1 MVECLLSRPATGKTR
16 YCVERI
22 QNHLRQEK
30 FSQVWAITPGSY
42 QARAFRKDLAAGQ
55 PVLGVRVGT
64 FLDFS
69 KSIHELNLLSGQQ
82 APASLQAAIIA
93 GILERRRQAAPLQ
106 AFGPIEAFPGF
117 VKVLRETF
125 SELQTELVDAER
137 MMLEASTAEEKGLAS
152 LYEEYQTL
160 LLQAGLDTPAG
171 FMKRAAEMMGEKRA
185 KLSKRDLVVVDGFDD
200 FTKVEL
206 AVLTGMVN
214 SGAQI
219 LISLPGEEGSSRAA
233 HKKGLATL
241 EKLRKR
247 FPVKLIGLEE
257 LPHLPPYLRRIEME
271 LFERAAESKEDN
283 PDIKF
288 VPYLLEC
295 RSQEAE
301 VREALRWIKERVVR
315 DGIPL
320 EECAIFASDDTLY
333 EAQVN
338 SIAEE
343 FRLPIYHYHRS
354 GLTSIPAGAALI
366 ALLQLTATDYDTKAL
381 LATLASP
388 YFEVGLDRFDISTL
402 EHLSRFGRI
411 QRGRRPWK
419 DAWEFLA
426 QCYATDFPSWLR
438 RDDRQKLPPQD
449 EMERIRQNLDGF
461 FNLFPNPEVE
471 RPSFQWAEWL
481 DETLDKLAFYQQ
493 AGRREGEQ
501 IRSALKDSYRT
512 IKLGERF
519 FGERAITLS
528 QFADE
533 LGASLSESKL
543 EDPNQT
549 NKDALFYG
557 SFIEARAARYSAVC
571 LIGMA
576 EGLFPIRE
584 REDPF
589 LSEDFR
595 ARLGMETR
603 LKSDQPGIFYQAIT
617 RANLDLLITRPYLTE
632 KGEEKRS
639 SPYWEN
645 TRICLPKAEIRR
657 LNGEYKPEI
666 GQLASI
672 EEAAFHYPGSVTAE
686 MGGEDIKH
694 GAMIVNARKKNAGFS
709 HYDGFVSEPALDLTT
724 RFGPEQIWSPTALES
739 FGNCPF
745 TFFTSRILNL
755 KETEEVEE
763 ELGPNHIGT
772 IFHTIFERLFR
783 ENPEEKEYHSL
794 IQAARQIAIEEFA
807 TAPIR
812 FNFRPNNLWKVRQGE
827 LLETLEKTLKALSAE
842 TEGWKPFEQE
852 YAFGMGTVPSVGLT
866 CAVGELRFRGI
877 IDRVDK
883 NLNGELWVLDYKLS
897 GRYSMKDFLEG
908 RVLQFMIYAQVVEK
922 LFNSPV
928 VFSGYWGINP
938 AKFATPKWKG
948 KKEDKEVQ
956 ELLTILDSHL
966 TKFLSD
972 SRAGNF
978 PPSPSKGEC
987 SQYCPALAWCW
998 RANPERRFH

>member
-16 YCVERI
+16 YCVDRI
-22 QNHLRQEK
+22 LNHLRQEK
-30 FSQVWAITPGSY
+30 SSQVWAITPGSY
-42 QARAFRKDLAAGQ
+42 QARAFRKNLAAGQ

-69 KSIHELNLLSGQQ
+69 KSVHELNLLPGQQ
-82 APASLQAAIIA
+82 APASLQAAIIT
-93 GILERRRQAAPLQ
+93 GILERRRQAAALQ

-125 SELQTELVDAER
+125 SELQTELVEAER
-137 MMLEASTAEEKGLAS
+137 MMIEASTAEEKELAS

-160 LLQAGLDTPAG
+160 LKHAGLDTPAG
-171 FMKRAAEMMGEKRA
+171 FMRRAAEMMGEKSA
-185 KLSKRDLVVVDGFDD
+185 KLSNRDLIVVDGFDE

-206 AVLTGMVN
+206 TVLTGMVN

-219 LISLPGEEGSSRAA
+219 LISLPGEEGSPRVA

-241 EKLRKR
+241 KKLRER
-247 FPVKLIGLEE
+247 FPVKLTSLEE
-257 LPHLPPYLRRIEME
+257 LPHLPPYLRTIEME
-271 LFERAAESKEDN
+271 LFERAAENKENN

-320 EECAIFASDDTLY
+320 GECAIFASDDTLY
-333 EAQVN
+333 GVQVS

-343 FRLPIYHYHRS
+343 FRLPIYHFHRGNLPS
-354 GLTSIPAGAALI
+354 VPAGAALI
-366 ALLQLTATDYDTKAL
+366 ALLQLAATDFETKAL

-402 EHLSRFGRI
+402 EQLSRFGRI

-419 DAWEFLA
+419 DAWESLA
-426 QCYATDFPSWLR
+426 QCYAAGFPSWLR
-438 RDDRQKLPPQD
+438 WDDRQKLPPQV
-449 EMERIRQNLDGF
+449 EMERMRQYLEGF
-461 FNLFPNPEVE
+461 LTLFPNPDEK

-481 DETLDKLAFYQQ
+481 DETLNKLSFYKQ
-493 AGRREGEQ
+493 ANGREGEQ
-501 IRSALKDSYRT
+501 IRNAFKESYRA

-519 FGERAITLS
+519 FGEKAITLS
-528 QFADE
+528 KFAE
-533 LGASLSESKL
+533 EMSASLSESKL

-571 LIGMA
+571 LIGMG

-595 ARLGMETR
+595 ARLGMETG
-603 LKSDQPGIFYQAIT
+603 LKSDQTGIFYQAIT

-657 LNGEYKPEI
+657 LDGEYKPEI
-666 GQLASI
+666 EQLASI

-686 MGGEDIKH
+686 IGGEDIKH
-694 GAMIVNARKKNAGFS
+694 GGMIVNARIKNADFGP
-709 HYDGFVSEPALDLTT
+709 YDGMISAQAVNLAI
-724 RFGPEQIWSPTALES
+724 RFGSEQIWSSTALES

-772 IFHTIFERLFR
+772 IFHAILERLFR
-783 ENPEEKEYHSL
+783 ENPEEKEYTSL
-794 IQAARQIAIEEFA
+794 IQAARRIAIEEFA
-807 TAPIR
+807 SAPSH
-812 FNFRPNNLWKVRQGE
+812 FNFRPNNLWKVRQRE
-827 LLETLEKTLKALSAE
+827 LLETLDKTLKALTAE

-852 YAFGMGTVPSVGLT
+852 YAFGMGEAPSVGIN
-866 CAVGELRFRGI
+866 CAAGAMKFRGI

-883 NLNGELWVLDYKLS
+883 NLNGELLVLDYKLS
-897 GRYSMKDFLEG
+897 GRYTMKDFSEG
-908 RVLQFMIYAQVVEK
+908 RVLQFMIYAQVVEQ
-922 LFNSPV
+922 LFNIPV

-938 AKFATPKWKG
+938 AKFATPRWKG
-948 KKEDKEVQ
+948 KRQDKEVE
-956 ELLTILDSHL
+956 ELLATLDSHL
-966 TKFLSD
+966 TKFLHS
-972 SRAGNF
+972 SQAGNF

-987 SQYCPALAWCW
+987 SRYCPALAWCW
-998 RANPERRFH
+998 RANPERRFR